1 MADNYL
7 YSGLPKAP
15 VNAFITN
22 QEQRSNTMKKLLFV
36 MILMAG
42 LMVSRNAF
50 AGESVWDM
58 AQSNEYGKKAGGMLG
73 RGIVNVATCFVDII
87 VQTVHGTQD
96 GPPFVGTL
104 TGLGGGIGCGALRVS
119 SGALDVLSFWVPDFN
134 GIPVSRSYENCLEED
149 YASVPASN
157 NVPAVSEQVPAP
169 KAHTATDFVK
179 K

>member
-1 MADNYL
+1 
-7 YSGLPKAP
+7 
-15 VNAFITN
+15 
-22 QEQRSNTMKKLLFV
+22 MKKLVL
-36 MILMAG
+36 LMMLIAG
-42 LMVSRNAF
+42 LTVSRTAF
-50 AGESVWDM
+50 AAEGDIWDM
-58 AQSNEYGKKAGGMLG
+58 AQSQQYGKKAAGMLG
-73 RGIVNVATCFVDII
+73 RGVVNVATCFVDII

-149 YASVPASN
+149 YASVPASS
-157 NVPAVSEQVPAP
+157 NVPAVAEQVPAP
-169 KAHTATDFVK
+169 RAHAAEDYVK